1 MLMRQI
7 EREVDLL
14 DWTNS
19 KSHTLVPHHETYR
32 PPPISDQTL
41 SGTTTGPDV
50 HRLGG
55 EAAGLHGLLPARLLA
70 GTAAILRTAEEE
82 KEFDHSMAI
91 SEMLIDD
98 AIEVVDKDVPQVE
111 VVDKDVP
118 QVEVVDK
125 DVPQVMSSSCIE
137 EISPTTFN
145 SLEDS
150 LLSSLDD
157 TIALTASL
165 DVTGSAP
172 VDQLLRLRQAVE
184 VMTASASGDRLKLRN
199 CLSTLNKIVSNV
211 KVSSFIYISCHNN
224 HID

>member
-118 QVEVVDK
+118 QV
-125 DVPQVMSSSCIE
+125 MSSSCIE